1 MDDPVQMIAVIRG
14 ASGAAVEEMFRA
26 LVEKWGPNIR
36 LAGLVAEGHGLPD
49 RFCDAGFLRNVTTGE
64 RFPIFRDLGP
74 STAVCHLDGTGA
86 VAAAEAV
93 RCDIAAGPDLVL
105 LSKFGKLEAAGDG
118 LVCAFEA
125 AIEACVPLLTSVS
138 PALDEAWRKFLGRS
152 FVVLP
157 ADLIETDAWLRY
169 AVRAAAPGSRLPDH
183 REQRRGP

>member
-1 MDDPVQMIAVIRG
+1 MEPR
-14 ASGAAVEEMFRA
+14 
-26 LVEKWGPNIR
+26 
-36 LAGLVAEGHGLPD
+36 
-49 RFCDAGFLRNVTTGE
+49 
-64 RFPIFRDLGP
+64 
-74 STAVCHLDGTGA
+74 A